1 MSLVIFSLQ
10 NKGLPFIKPRSFL
23 PNWMIN
29 VWGRPLH
36 SQEPWPSQSQQP
48 HHSTIWTSFWA
59 SVHLFG
65 FRHLYIFLSIS
76 DSGIQYWPCQGS
88 GCKFKMNES
97 QIRNKNHN
105 ENRNA
110 MNNIGNNDKQLDLG
124 KFSLVYE
131 NIQQG
136 ALRIHLRIL
145 IQNGWHINERIT
157 GSTEEKMRIPLVT
170 GPVLAL
176 KTN

>member
-1 MSLVIFSLQ
+1 
-10 NKGLPFIKPRSFL
+10 
-23 PNWMIN
+23 
-29 VWGRPLH
+29 
-36 SQEPWPSQSQQP
+36 
-48 HHSTIWTSFWA
+48 
-59 SVHLFG
+59 
-65 FRHLYIFLSIS
+65 
-76 DSGIQYWPCQGS
+76 
-88 GCKFKMNES
+88 MNES